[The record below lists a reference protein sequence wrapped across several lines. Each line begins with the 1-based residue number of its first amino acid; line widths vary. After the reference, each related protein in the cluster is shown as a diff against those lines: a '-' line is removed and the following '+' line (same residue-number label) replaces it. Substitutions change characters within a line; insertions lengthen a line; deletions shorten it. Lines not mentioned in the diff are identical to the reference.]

1 MPPAEFRLANA
12 DGQDSVPQGSG
23 WLPAGWGGVRGNR
36 NVLTIAGFRGFLLG
50 MGVT

>member
-1 MPPAEFRLANA
+1 MPPAEFRLAIA

-23 WLPAGWGGVRGNR
+23 WLPGGWGGVRGNR